1 MSWTWFMRE
10 RKESRTTPRAW
21 PQWLRKDLPFTE
33 MGCLQILHIWEG
45 EQGEIKNLV
54 LDMLFQNVLPSS
66 MLKKLCSLSHFW
78 TFLKKGI
85 WHIIATFIHTCV
97 SIYVNVYVHIICVLK
112 IRMDWWMDGM
122 LPSLHELGNS
132 LKTETAMI
140 CHLSC
145 LSELSAKW

>member
-21 PQWLRKDLPFTE
+21 PQWPRKDLLFTE

-85 WHIIATFIHTCV
+85 WHIIATFIHTCMC
-97 SIYVNVYVHIICVLK
+97 IYLCECVCAHYMCIENKNGL
-112 IRMDWWMDGM
+112 MDGWHAPLSSWVGQFSQNRNGHDM
-122 LPSLHELGNS
+122 PSF
-132 LKTETAMI
+132 
-140 CHLSC
+140 LS
-145 LSELSAKW
+145 KWTLC